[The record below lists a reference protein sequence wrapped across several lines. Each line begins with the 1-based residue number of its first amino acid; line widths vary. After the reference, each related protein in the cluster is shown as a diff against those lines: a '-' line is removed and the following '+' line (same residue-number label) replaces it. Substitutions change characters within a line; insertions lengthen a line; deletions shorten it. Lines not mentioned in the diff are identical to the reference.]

1 VKFGLVVPS
10 GWRADQILDAG
21 VAAQML
27 EIDFFLVT
35 DHYITP
41 TSDSSVDAW
50 SILAALAAKTDR
62 MTIGTCV
69 TPIPFRPPQMLAK
82 MVATVDQVSRG
93 RVVLGVGA
101 GWSRAEFDAYG
112 KWEDGRTRMAMTVE
126 GLELMLKLWASEE
139 PFDFQGKY
147 YSSKGAILRPKPLS
161 RPHPPL
167 WFGGTGSYMLKRVAA
182 KYADAWVPPVTG
194 IPDDEYRRV
203 FEALRG
209 GGEKRD
215 RPVKVMFSGTLPEI
229 EAGIGRYAAMG
240 CEGAMLARTSYE
252 ELPSAMLELSEMA
265 RSYGKKET

>member
-1 VKFGLVVPS
+1 MKFGVVVPS
-10 GWRADQILDAG
+10 GWSADKILDAG
-21 VAAQML
+21 MAAQML
-27 EIDFFLVT
+27 ELDFFLVT

-41 TSDSSVDAW
+41 TTDSSVDAW

-112 KWEDGRTRMAMTVE
+112 KWEDDRTRMAMTVE

-139 PFDFQGKY
+139 PFDFQGRY
-147 YSSKGAILRPKPLS
+147 YTSKGAILRPKPVA

-167 WFGGTGSYMLKRVAA
+167 WFGGTGRRMLKRVAA
-182 KYADAWVPPVTG
+182 KYADAWLPPVPG
-194 IPDDEYRRV
+194 LPDGEYRRV

-209 GGEKRD
+209 GEERRD
-215 RPVKVMFSGTLPEI
+215 APVKVMFNGTFPEI
-229 EAGIGRYAAMG
+229 EGRIEKFAGMG
-240 CEGAMLARTSYE
+240 CEAAMLVRTPYE

-265 RSYGKKET
+265 QSYGKKEG